1 MEKNIRN
8 IKNNNEENVIDLK
21 KMKINENYNI
31 NDFSFSFENKKEI
44 DTNFLS
50 NIILEKDTEN
60 RNNDY
65 EEEEEDNKEENTVLQ
80 SILDDLNKNVE
91 INVKDLDENENYK
104 ECQEILDILKY
115 PRSHKNIRE
124 NISPFKPLLKPKKV
138 SLIGK
143 VFYDIPDGKNNDNNV
158 NINNNTTEN
167 TTYNDKII

>member
-1 MEKNIRN
+1 MEKDIRSLRN
-8 IKNNNEENVIDLK
+8 KNEENAIDVK
-21 KMKINENYNI
+21 EMKIKENYNI

-60 RNNDY
+60 KNNDY
-65 EEEEEDNKEENTVLQ
+65 EEEEEDNKEENSVLQ

-91 INVKDLDENENYK
+91 INVKDLGNENENYK

-115 PRSHKNIRE
+115 PRSHKNVRE

-143 VFYDIPDGKNNDNNV
+143 VFYDFPDENNNN